1 MTLKK
6 SQGGMV
12 TFITNAGKDWVQSQ
26 VNYATAQGI
35 IAKGSIAESKKF
47 PDYPMEVKLLNG
59 KTYYFPVE
67 KSAEKK
73 PAVKKEKAK

>member
-26 VNYATAQGI
+26 INYATAQGI
-35 IAKGSIAESKKF
+35 IAKGSVAESKKF

-67 KSAEKK
+67 KETAAK
-73 PAVKKEKAK
+73 KKEKAK